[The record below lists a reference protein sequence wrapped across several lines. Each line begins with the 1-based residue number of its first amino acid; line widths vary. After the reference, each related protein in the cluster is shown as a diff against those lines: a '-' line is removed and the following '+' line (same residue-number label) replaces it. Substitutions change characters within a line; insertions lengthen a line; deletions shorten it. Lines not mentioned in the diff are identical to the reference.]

1 MILSIKRAGSWPVK
15 FRVKN
20 SKPYFTA
27 EGAED
32 TDTCDTVRTDQ
43 IMTDA
48 GKIFLK
54 SDSIIS
60 FFQ

>member
-1 MILSIKRAGSWPVK
+1 VK